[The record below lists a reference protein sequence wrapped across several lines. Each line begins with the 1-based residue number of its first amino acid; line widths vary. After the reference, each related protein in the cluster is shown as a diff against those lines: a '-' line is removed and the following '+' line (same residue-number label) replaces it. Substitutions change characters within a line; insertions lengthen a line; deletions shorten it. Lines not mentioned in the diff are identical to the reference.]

1 MKIHQLLSGISIPVT
16 NEEQKFMNLH
26 NRVRITSLDEHDQ
39 RVAHSLVRKGL
50 YSIGNDDCTLTK
62 QVNETSH

>member
-1 MKIHQLLSGISIPVT
+1 MKIHQLLSGITVPVT
-16 NEEQKFMNLH
+16 NEEQQFMNQH
-26 NRVRITSLDEHDQ
+26 SRVRITSLSEHDQ

-50 YSIGNDDCTLTK
+50 YSIGPDDCTLIK